1 MPNKVESLN
10 RKYFVFSA
18 VSLSC
23 LGPSHKKASLWP
35 VEQVNPLAWK
45 VIVTF
50 EGKAAVSLT
59 KVGKDFEP
67 LSSAAFELVQQALRP
82 LKKIRPT
89 LVS

>member
-1 MPNKVESLN
+1 M
-10 RKYFVFSA
+10 
-18 VSLSC
+18 
-23 LGPSHKKASLWP
+23 
-35 VEQVNPLAWK
+35 EQVNPLAWK

>member
-1 MPNKVESLN
+1 MQ
-10 RKYFVFSA
+10 FHSA
-18 VSLSC
+18 V
-23 LGPSHKKASLWP
+23 LGLHIKKASLWP

-59 KVGKDFEP
+59 KVDKDFEP
-67 LSSAAFELVQQALRP
+67 LSSAAFELVQQALRA

-89 LVS
+89 IVS

>member
-1 MPNKVESLN
+1 MPNKVVSLN

-18 VSLSC
+18 VPLSC
-23 LGPSHKKASLWP
+23 LGPSHKKASLWS

-59 KVGKDFEP
+59 KVNKDFEP

>member
-1 MPNKVESLN
+1 M
-10 RKYFVFSA
+10 
-18 VSLSC
+18 
-23 LGPSHKKASLWP
+23 
-35 VEQVNPLAWK
+35 EQVNPLAWK

-59 KVGKDFEP
+59 KVDKDFEP

-89 LVS
+89 LVP